1 MMLQRR
7 GWLWWGEKRFR
18 PDGRKAFREKEEF
31 PMTETSLA
39 ARDRR
44 TTATAARALGAALLV
59 LLLTVAAAAA
69 VSALTG
75 CAAEEPTSEKDA
87 AGVATS
93 DADGAIVVASA
104 LCSEPYEQATS
115 TNQIGFTVE
124 LLRLIGEKSDR
135 EIQFTKAVNH
145 KDAEQNITAGLPEDV
160 AAKVAEGDAGLGASS
175 ITTAD
180 ALEGVVFSDPYL
192 HADFS
197 VLTKM
202 DTGYDDLA
210 SIQGDGIVVA
220 VQGDPAIAAWVAENL
235 PAAQVVTFDAG
246 VDALMELSSER
257 AQAAIVDEPR
267 YLRYVQVKEPHLQA
281 VETIASD
288 KDYAFVVAAGN
299 DELLATVNEAL
310 AALKAD
316 GSYDELCE
324 SWFGAAPERGTATR
338 SAGEAVQD
346 STGA

>member
-1 MMLQRR
+1 MTDLSLSARTRR
-7 GWLWWGEKRFR
+7 V
-18 PDGRKAFREKEEF
+18 P
-31 PMTETSLA
+31 
-39 ARDRR
+39 
-44 TTATAARALGAALLV
+44 LGAALRAAGAAV
-59 LLLTVAAAAA
+59 LALAFTVALAACL
-69 VSALTG
+69 SALTG
-75 CAAEEPTSEKDA
+75 CSSDEASSAQTGGEKATEGAPTAE
-87 AGVATS
+87 AGVLM
-93 DADGAIVVASA
+93 VASA
-104 LCSEPYEQATS
+104 LNSEPYEQATS

-124 LLRLIGEKSDR
+124 LLRLIGEKSGR

-160 AAKVAEGDAGLGASS
+160 AAKVAAGDAGLGASS

-202 DTGYDDLA
+202 DTGYNDFA
-210 SIQGDGIVVA
+210 SIQGDDIVVA
-220 VQGDPAIAAWVAENL
+220 VQSDPAIAAWVAENL
-235 PAAQVVTFDAG
+235 PAAEVVTFDAG
-246 VDALMELSSER
+246 VDALMELNSER
-257 AQAAIVDEPR
+257 AQVAIVDEPR

-316 GSYDELCE
+316 GSYDELYE

>member
-1 MMLQRR
+1 
-7 GWLWWGEKRFR
+7 
-18 PDGRKAFREKEEF
+18 
-31 PMTETSLA
+31 MTETPLA

-44 TTATAARALGAALLV
+44 ATAAATARALGVALLV

-69 VSALTG
+69 VSVLTG

-87 AGVATS
+87 AGVAAS
-93 DADGAIVVASA
+93 DADDAIVVASA

-124 LLRLIGEKSDR
+124 LLRLIGEKSGR
-135 EIQFTKAVNH
+135 GIQFTKAVNH

-160 AAKVAEGDAGLGASS
+160 AAKVAAGDAGLGASS

-220 VQGDPAIAAWVAENL
+220 VQGDPPL
-235 PAAQVVTFDAG
+235 PPG
-246 VDALMELSSER
+246 WPRICLSPRLSRSTR
-257 AQAAIVDEPR
+257 ASMP
-267 YLRYVQVKEPHLQA
+267 LW
-281 VETIASD
+281 S
-288 KDYAFVVAAGN
+288 
-299 DELLATVNEAL
+299 
-310 AALKAD
+310 
-316 GSYDELCE
+316 
-324 SWFGAAPERGTATR
+324 
-338 SAGEAVQD
+338 
-346 STGA
+346 

>member
-1 MMLQRR
+1 
-7 GWLWWGEKRFR
+7 
-18 PDGRKAFREKEEF
+18 
-31 PMTETSLA
+31 MTETPLA

-44 TTATAARALGAALLV
+44 ATAAATARALGAALLV
-59 LLLTVAAAAA
+59 LLLIVAAAAA
-69 VSALTG
+69 VSVLTG
-75 CAAEEPTSEKDA
+75 CAAEEPTSEKDVEEVA
-87 AGVATS
+87 AD

-124 LLRLIGEKSDR
+124 LLRLIGEKSGR

-160 AAKVAEGDAGLGASS
+160 AAKVAAGDAGLGASS

-180 ALEGVVFSDPYL
+180 ALEGVVFSAPYL

-246 VDALMELSSER
+246 VDALMELNSER

-288 KDYAFVVAAGN
+288 KDYAFRRCRRQRRAVG
-299 DELLATVNEAL
+299 
-310 AALKAD
+310 D
-316 GSYDELCE
+316 G
-324 SWFGAAPERGTATR
+324 ERGPGGAQGRRLIRRAVRELVRGCTR
-338 SAGEAVQD
+338 ARHGHTISRRGGAGLDRRLAVPKA
-346 STGA
+346 SLRRLFFGKAVKPS

>member
-1 MMLQRR
+1 MV
-7 GWLWWGEKRFR
+7 GEKRFR
-18 PDGRKAFREKEEF
+18 PNGRKAFREKEEF

-44 TTATAARALGAALLV
+44 TTAAAARALGAALLV

-124 LLRLIGEKSDR
+124 LLRLIGEKSGR

-175 ITTAD
+175 ITTTD

-220 VQGDPAIAAWVAENL
+220 VQSDPAIAGWVAENL
-235 PAAQVVTFDAG
+235 PAAEVVTFDAG
-246 VDALMELSSER
+246 VDALMELNSER

-310 AALKAD
+310 AALRAD